1 MRVAAIVGSKCL
13 LTRPIYVRFL
23 LIYWSL
29 KFQKN
34 VEIRPPSQALLTFK
48 KLVKLYVS
56 DHISA
61 IKTDIL
67 KQFTDIFLLK

>member
-34 VEIRPPSQALLTFK
+34 VEIRPPSQALLTF
-48 KLVKLYVS
+48 
-56 DHISA
+56 
-61 IKTDIL
+61 
-67 KQFTDIFLLK
+67 